1 MAAQFPSICYIKG
14 VYAAQSNLRIN
25 RRRLPWSSQ
34 DGWSTTNWPV
44 SMFLFL
50 FPTSVYAALSKSVKS
65 FPRSSLEAVKAAH
78 DTPSEFGR
86 PSVRTSLLSPCS
98 PRPFFHAHTHPDALN
113 DAASIRICLQL
124 YVSQHGDVSLFTF
137 LVKLLVVEKFW
148 FSICLWPTF
157 FFFFVCHGNLSSD
170 NVFLSQL
177 TGTKSVFM
185 CCVVITCGFWG
196 FTLLAF
202 YFTIQALH
210 CLLPLSFSVPP

>member
-25 RRRLPWSSQ
+25 RRRLAWSSQ

-44 SMFLFL
+44 SMFLFAVVRYKAGQCL
-50 FPTSVYAALSKSVKS
+50 RCSFKS
-65 FPRSSLEAVKAAH
+65 FPRSSLEAEKAAH

-86 PSVRTSLLSPCS
+86 LSVRTSLLSPCS
-98 PRPFFHAHTHPDALN
+98 PRPFFHAHTHADALN

-157 FFFFVCHGNLSSD
+157 FAMVTYPQIMCFSHNWLVRSQSSCA
-170 NVFLSQL
+170 V
-177 TGTKSVFM
+177 
-185 CCVVITCGFWG
+185 
-196 FTLLAF
+196 
-202 YFTIQALH
+202 
-210 CLLPLSFSVPP
+210 